1 MKILIVNIYDIYGGA
16 ARATYRIHKSLL
28 AEGIDSQ
35 MLVQRKKSD
44 DASVETLGKTNIK
57 KIINLLRPSI
67 DRVPLIFY
75 RNKTKTLFSPSWFGF
90 SNIVNTINDINPD
103 VVHLHWVCGGLIRA
117 EDLVRIKAPIVWG
130 LLDMWSFTGGC
141 HYNEYCEN
149 FKKNC
154 GNCKVL
160 GSDKDYDLSRLIY
173 NKKKKIY
180 DQLPNMVIIG
190 HSRWLA
196 ESAKQSSLFKG
207 NRILNIPSTIDTS
220 IFKPLNKDI
229 SREILSLPKNK
240 KLVLFGAMSAI
251 SDPRKGFNELVDALY
266 KLKGE
271 DIEFV
276 VFGSSKP
283 KNPPNFGFKTHY
295 LGFINDDVSLA
306 NLYSAVDL
314 MVVPSLQ
321 ENLSNAIIESL
332 ACATPVVGFDIGGN
346 SDMIEFKK
354 NGYLAKPLDTTDLKD
369 GIEWVLNASNYDELC
384 INAREKVMKDF
395 DSFVVAKKYITLYED
410 ILKPGIKSEI

>member
-1 MKILIVNIYDIYGGA
+1 MKILIVNIYDIDGGA

-28 AEGIDSQ
+28 ARGIDSQ

-44 DASVETLGKTNIK
+44 DTSVESLGTTNLK

-67 DRVPLIFY
+67 DRMPLIFY
-75 RNKTKTLFSPSWFGF
+75 RKRTKALFSTSWLGF
-90 SNIVNTINDINPD
+90 NNIVNTINDINPD
-103 VVHLHWVCGGLIRA
+103 VVHLHWVCGGMIKI

-141 HYNEYCEN
+141 HYNDFCEN

-160 GSDKDYDLSRLIY
+160 ASDKDYDLSRLIY

-180 DQLPNMVIIG
+180 CQLPNMVIIG

-207 NRILNIPSTIDTS
+207 NRILNIPSAIDTT
-220 IFKPLNKDI
+220 IFKPLNKNI
-229 SREILSLPKNK
+229 SREIFNLPKNK
-240 KLVLFGAMSAI
+240 KLILFGAMGAT
-251 SDPRKGFNELVDALY
+251 SDPRKGFNELSDSLH

-295 LGFINDDVSLA
+295 LGYLNDDIGLA
-306 NLYSAVDL
+306 NLYSAVDI

-354 NGYLAKPLDTTDLKD
+354 TGYLAEPFDTTDLKD
-369 GIEWVLNASNYDELC
+369 GIEWVLNADNYDELC
-384 INAREKVMKDF
+384 ANAREKVMKEF
-395 DSFVVAKKYITLYED
+395 DSLVVAKKYIELYED
-410 ILKPGIKSEI
+410 ILKPGIKSEV